1 MDIRPM
7 RQYFEIRWAR
17 ENEWHPA
24 MRMIWR
30 TFLKYE
36 GRDYTQE
43 GIKSFFDF
51 ITDDELYC
59 SFLKGEYQMMVAL
72 ADEKVIGAGSLRS
85 KNQLSL
91 LFVDERYHHMG
102 VGSAILGKLCDYLKT
117 EAGERYMFLQAAPY
131 AVNFY
136 RKQGFRQLRPEA
148 EYAGIR
154 VTAME
159 KVF

>member
-7 RQYFEIRWAR
+7 RKYFEIRWAH
-17 ENEWHPA
+17 ENEWYPA
-24 MRMIWR
+24 MQMIWK

-36 GRDYTQE
+36 GKDYTPE

-51 ITDDELYC
+51 ITDSELY
-59 SFLKGEYQMMVAL
+59 SAFLKGEYQMMVAL
-72 ADEKVIGAGSLRS
+72 ADGRVIGAGSIRS
-85 KNQLSL
+85 RNQLSL
-91 LFVDERYHHMG
+91 LFVDEDYHHMG
-102 VGSAILGKLCDYLKT
+102 VGSAILEKLCDYLRT
-117 EAGERYMFLQAAPY
+117 EAGERFMFLQAAPY

-136 RKQGFRQLRPEA
+136 RKQGFRQLKPEA
-148 EYAGIR
+148 EYSGIR